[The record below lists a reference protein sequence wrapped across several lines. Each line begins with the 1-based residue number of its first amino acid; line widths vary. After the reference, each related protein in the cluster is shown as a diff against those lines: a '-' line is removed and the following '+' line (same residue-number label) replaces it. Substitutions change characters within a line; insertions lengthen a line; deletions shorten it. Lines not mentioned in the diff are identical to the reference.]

1 MNCRRA
7 TGKIRPVNEKPI
19 RLLVVEDNTED
30 FFSLQKIL
38 AGISHSWF
46 EIDRVDSYSDALRYL
61 EENNHDIC
69 LLDFH
74 LEGFDGLEFL
84 KGTLQNLSNV
94 PIIFLTDQGDEGV
107 DLETLQLG
115 AADFLH
121 KNRIDPQTL
130 EKSIRYALERR
141 KAEENRMRLS
151 SIVESSNDA
160 IYTLSL
166 EGVILSWN
174 PGAKKIYG
182 YAPEE
187 IGGRDFAVLIPEG
200 RQGEIPLILDSARK
214 GQAVADFVTT
224 HKNKNGREIPLS
236 LSLSP
241 IKDYQDRV
249 ARVSVIARDVTER
262 KKVEEVQAQL
272 AAILQQTPDAVIGCD
287 MDGSIFSWNRGAESM
302 FGHSFEEIVGKK
314 DAFLAPLDR
323 AHESQELMEIVLSG
337 ENISNFETVRTKKGG
352 DLIDVSIT
360 MSPVKDSRGRIIG
373 YSAIHRDITER
384 KKAESSLKRHEEQLR
399 QIEKM
404 NAIGRLAGGVA
415 HDFNNL
421 LSVIGGNAEFLLS
434 SLEEKDPKR
443 EELSEIQKAV
453 KRGADLTKQLLVF
466 GQKQVSQPQPVN
478 LNELSAEMNKML
490 KRLLDANVDLAII
503 QDGNLRPVLADPGQV
518 QQIILNLVLNARD
531 AMPKGG
537 NLIVETKQVQSVELE
552 KEAKTSLPPGEYAR
566 LSVTDTGTG
575 MTPEIQKH
583 IFEPFFTTKAG
594 KGTGLG
600 LATVYSLV
608 HKWSG
613 HIFVHSSQ
621 GMGTTF
627 TVYFPSL
634 SEAPAQAP
642 KPRQMDLIPQGS
654 ETVLV
659 SEDEAPVRRVL
670 VRTLEKYGY
679 RVLEAENGL
688 QALQKAWGYAEPIQ
702 LLLTDTVMPKMNGK
716 ELADELKKTRPNIK
730 VVFISGYP
738 KEILSQQGVLD
749 TGIHLI
755 QKPFDLEDLA
765 RQVRKVL
772 DEK

>member
-1 MNCRRA
+1 M
-7 TGKIRPVNEKPI
+7 IEKPI
-19 RLLVVEDNTED
+19 HLLIVEGNTED
-30 FFSLQKIL
+30 FFSLQKTL

-46 EIDRVDSYSDALRYL
+46 EVDHVSNYSDALRKL
-61 EENNHDIC
+61 EEDRHDIC

-74 LEGFDGLEFL
+74 LEGLNGPEFL
-84 KGTLQNLSNV
+84 KKTVQNPHSI
-94 PIIFLTDQGDEGV
+94 PIIFLADQGDEGA
-107 DLETLQLG
+107 DLETLKLG

-121 KNRIDPQTL
+121 KDRLDGPTL
-130 EKSIRYALERR
+130 EKSIRHALERR
-141 KAEENRMRLS
+141 KAEENRMQLS

-160 IYTLSL
+160 IYTLTL
-166 EGVILSWN
+166 DGVILSWN
-174 PGAKKIYG
+174 PGAEKIYG
-182 YAPEE
+182 HAPEE
-187 IGGRDFAVLIPEG
+187 IGGKNFSVLVPEW
-200 RQGEIPLILDSARK
+200 RQGEIPLVLDSARK
-214 GQAVADFVTT
+214 GQAVADFVTV

-241 IKDYQDRV
+241 IQDRQGRV
-249 ARVSVIARDVTER
+249 ARLSVIARDVTER

-287 MDGSIFSWNRGAESM
+287 MEGSIFSWNRGAEAM
-302 FGHSFEEIVGKK
+302 FGHSFEEIVGKR
-314 DAFLAPLDR
+314 DSFLAPPER
-323 AHESQELMEIVLSG
+323 AHESQELMDIVLGG
-337 ENISNFETVRTKKGG
+337 ENISNFETVRIKKDGT
-352 DLIDVSIT
+352 LIDVSLT
-360 MSPVKDSRGRIIG
+360 MSPVKDSRGKTIG

-399 QIEKM
+399 QVEKM

-478 LNELSAEMNKML
+478 LNELSGEMNKML

-503 QDGNLRPVLADPGQV
+503 QDKVLKPVLADPGQV

-537 NLIVETKQVQSVELE
+537 NLIVETKQVQGIELE
-552 KEAKTSLPPGEYAR
+552 KEERPSLPTGEYAR

-575 MTPEIQKH
+575 MTPEVQKH

-613 HIFVHSSQ
+613 HIFVHSTT
-621 GMGTTF
+621 GMGSTF

-634 SEAPAQAP
+634 SEAQAQAP
-642 KPRQMDLIPQGS
+642 KARQMDLIPQGS

-688 QALQKAWGYAEPIQ
+688 QALQKAWGYREPIQ

-716 ELADELKKTRPNIK
+716 ELADELRKTRPNIK

-749 TGIHLI
+749 AGIHLI
-755 QKPFDLEDLA
+755 QKPFDLEELA

>member
-1 MNCRRA
+1 MNE
-7 TGKIRPVNEKPI
+7 NPI
-19 RLLVVEDNTED
+19 RLLVAAGNPDD
-30 FFSLQKIL
+30 FMSLQKML
-38 AGISHSWF
+38 SALNPGRF
-46 EIDRVDSYSDALRYL
+46 EIERVSNCSDALSKVKK
-61 EENNHDIC
+61 NNYDIC
-69 LLDFH
+69 ILDCDSA
-74 LEGFDGLEFL
+74 GSGGLEFL
-84 KGTLQNLSNV
+84 KKAHQEGLGIPVILLAREKDRGT
-94 PIIFLTDQGDEGV
+94 
-107 DLETLQLG
+107 DLEAMRSL
-115 AADFLH
+115 AADLLY
-121 KNRIDPQTL
+121 KEKVDGPVL
-130 EKSIRYALERR
+130 EKSVRFSLERR
-141 KAEENRMRLS
+141 KADENRMRLS

-160 IYTLSL
+160 IYTVTL

-174 PGAKKIYG
+174 PGAQKIYG

-187 IGGRDFAVLIPEG
+187 IGGRDVSILIPKRREG
-200 RQGEIPLILDSARK
+200 ELAQLLESTRK
-214 GQAVADFVTT
+214 GRAVTDFITT
-224 HKNKNGREIPLS
+224 HQDRKGKEIPLS

-241 IKDYQDRV
+241 IQDRQGRIG
-249 ARVSVIARDVTER
+249 RVSIIARDVTER
-262 KKVEEVQAQL
+262 RKVEEVQAQL
-272 AAILQQTPDAVIGCD
+272 AAILLQTSDAVVGTD
-287 MDGSIFSWNRGAESM
+287 LEGNIFSWNRGAESL
-302 FGHSFEEIVGKK
+302 FGCTLDETIGQSIVGFSPPDRQHETTELREIVKG
-314 DAFLAPLDR
+314 
-323 AHESQELMEIVLSG
+323 G
-337 ENISNFETVRTKKGG
+337 ENISNFETVRAKKDGT
-352 DLIDVSIT
+352 LIDVSVT
-360 MSPVKDSRGRIIG
+360 MSPVKDSKGKIIG
-373 YSAIHRDITER
+373 VSAIYRDITE
-384 KKAESSLKRHEEQLR
+384 KKQAEASLRRHEEQLR
-399 QIEKM
+399 QVEKM

-434 SLEEKDPKR
+434 ALDEKDPKR
-443 EELSEIQKAV
+443 DELTEIQKAV
-453 KRGADLTKQLLVF
+453 KRGADLAKQLLVF
-466 GQKQVSQPQPVN
+466 GQKQVSQPQAVN

-503 QDGNLRPVLADPGQV
+503 QDGDLRPILADPGQV

-537 NLIVETKQVQSVELE
+537 HLIVETKQLRGGELE
-552 KEAKTSLPPGEYAR
+552 QEGRPSLPPGDYAR

-575 MTPEIQKH
+575 MTPEVQKH

-600 LATVYSLV
+600 LATVYGLV

-613 HIFVHSSQ
+613 HVFVHSTP

-627 TVYFPSL
+627 NVYFPSL
-634 SEAPAQAP
+634 AEAPSQIP
-642 KPRQMDLIPQGS
+642 KARQMDLIPQGS

-679 RVLEAENGL
+679 HVLEAENGL
-688 QALQKAWGYAEPIQ
+688 QALQKAWGYKDVIQ

-716 ELADELKKTRPNIK
+716 ELADELRKTRPKIK